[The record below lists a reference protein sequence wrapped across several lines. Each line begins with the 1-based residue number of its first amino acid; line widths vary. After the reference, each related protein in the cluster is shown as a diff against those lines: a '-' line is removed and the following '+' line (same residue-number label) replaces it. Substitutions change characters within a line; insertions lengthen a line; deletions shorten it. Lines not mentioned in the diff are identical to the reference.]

1 MNDEVRRSVADAIRD
16 HGPITFAEYMDLA
29 LYGPGGYYERPPIG
43 PSGDFVTSPHVH
55 PVFGQLVAE
64 ALRDLW
70 WGLGEPDPFH
80 LIDVGAGDGTL
91 LRQLMTGLTGLP
103 LRPIAVERSG
113 GARAALSAIDGVAVL
128 GTLPRVGGVVLA
140 HELLDNLPFRWVR
153 DGREIRVGV
162 EGERLVEVDTP
173 LDPELAGLGVGTGES
188 TVPTGAIG
196 FVTDV
201 FAHGPRYLLAI
212 DYGDVGTATGAPHG
226 YRSHL
231 EVNDVLAEPGAND
244 ITAGVD
250 FAAVARAA
258 HEAGATPFPTVTQ
271 TDALRALGFE
281 AWIATQL
288 ERQRDLLGTGRGSDA
303 VRAWGGR
310 SRASML
316 VDPAG
321 LGRFRWFLAASPGLN
336 QPDWWPVAEPSPPLT
351 QRRTG
356 VWFDRR
362 V

>member
-64 ALRDLW
+64 ALQDLW
-70 WGLGEPDPFH
+70 RGLGEPDPFH

-91 LRQLMTGLTGLP
+91 LRQLMTGLAGLP
-103 LRPIAVERSG
+103 LRPIAVERSA
-113 GARAALSAIDGVAVL
+113 GARAALSAIDGVAVV

-212 DYGDVGTATGAPHG
+212 DYGDVGAVTGAPHG

-231 EVNDVLAEPGAND
+231 EVADVLAEPGAND

-250 FAAVARAA
+250 FAAVTRAA
-258 HEAGATPFPTVTQ
+258 HEAGATPLPTVTQ

-288 ERQRDLLGTGRGSDA
+288 ERQRDLLGIGRGSA
-303 VRAWGGR
+303 AARAWGGR

-321 LGRFRWFLAASPGLN
+321 LGRFRWFLAASPGLA
-336 QPDWWPVAEPSPPLT
+336 QPDWWPIAEPSPPS
-351 QRRTG
+351 QMRTG
-356 VWFDRR
+356 VWFDRQD
-362 V
+362 